1 MTDNRPPRVASDIGT
16 LKALASPIRWQILGY
31 LDEHEEATATDLAR
45 ELGESTGTT
54 SYHLRLLA
62 RHDLVEEAAS
72 ADKRERRWRKVPQDL
87 RFPPIGEDVPAAERD
102 AHMAVHRLRLAED
115 LARLTALVEQGKPGE
130 VAWSRIS
137 RSSIRVSQPQLEQ
150 FGTEIQGLVARYADM
165 AAQAPPGEPTELV
178 QLRVYAFPTS
188 NRLDNRRS

>member
-1 MTDNRPPRVASDIGT
+1 MTSNRSQRVVSDIGT

-31 LDEHEEATATDLAR
+31 LGEHDEATATDLAR
-45 ELGESTGTT
+45 ALGESTGTT

-62 RHDLVEEAAS
+62 RHGLVEEAAP
-72 ADKRERRWRKVPQDL
+72 AGKRDRPWRKVPQDL
-87 RFPPIGEDVPAAERD
+87 RFPPIGEDSPADDRD

-115 LARLTALVEQGKPGE
+115 LAHLTALAEKDKPEE

-150 FGTEIQGLVARYADM
+150 FGTDFQALVARYVGL
-165 AAQAPPGEPTELV
+165 AAQAPDGEPTELV
-178 QLRVYAFPTS
+178 QLRLYAFPVLNS
-188 NRLDNRRS
+188 

>member
-1 MTDNRPPRVASDIGT
+1 MTGNRPSRVVSDIGT

-31 LDEHEEATATDLAR
+31 LGEHEEATATDLAR
-45 ELGESTGTT
+45 ALGESTGTT

-62 RHDLVEEAAS
+62 RHGLVAEAAS
-72 ADKRERRWRKVPQDL
+72 ADKRERPWRKVPQDL
-87 RFPPIGEDVPAAERD
+87 RFPPIAEDTPAAERD
-102 AHMAVHRLRLAED
+102 ARMAVHRLRLAED
-115 LARLTALVEQGKPGE
+115 LAHLTALADRDKPEE

-150 FGTEIQGLVARYADM
+150 FGTEFRALVARHADL

-178 QLRVYAFPTS
+178 QLRLYAFPAS
-188 NRLDNRRS
+188 DS